1 MAGAIFRARGMA
13 CGSTVEAGA
22 AKIGIEMD
30 ASGEVNEAVAHVR
43 ESDGTIGDLEVMV
56 TAAEAYPAFERAFL
70 KAEREISG
78 SFRLFDLTTKLHSD
92 EARELGD
99 TWFDLMI
106 ATLNRGVAIR
116 IVVTDFDPVA
126 APELHQLAW
135 QTKRQMVAVQELAN
149 DGAKLEFIIALHDA
163 KAGLV
168 PKMVFFPFVRQKL
181 RELNTTW
188 LGMNGDERARFR
200 SETPRLRRICYE
212 DDNGGLCFP
221 VQLVDLYPATHHQ
234 KMAVFDRRLLYIGG
248 LDLNDR
254 RYDNKRH
261 RRAPERT
268 WHDVQVMATGSV
280 VEAAQKHLDTFLDTV
295 AAKASPPP
303 AAPGFLR
310 TLSRRR
316 HRASFRVS
324 PKTVLREIEER
335 HLEAVGRSNQFIY
348 LETQFLRHQPLAR
361 ALARRARQCPD
372 LKLFLVLP
380 AAPEDIA
387 FDSNRGLD
395 ARFGEDQQ
403 IKCLTRLRQA
413 FGEDRLLVTA
423 PVQPRR
429 QESDERDVLEDAPL
443 IYVHSKV
450 SIFDE
455 FGAIVS
461 SANLNGRSLRWDT
474 ETGLWF
480 DRPDHIELV
489 RRRVMG
495 NWLPSSGA
503 GDEFLDPSTAF
514 DHWKR
519 LVDENT
525 DLPPE
530 KRRGF
535 LVHYDSDAAREIA
548 LPVPGMPEEIV

>member
-1 MAGAIFRARGMA
+1 MAGAIFRVRGRG
-13 CGSTVEAGA
+13 CGSTIEADA

-30 ASGEVNEAVAHVR
+30 ASGEVNEAVTQGR
-43 ESDGTIGDLEVMV
+43 DGDGTITDLQVFV
-56 TAAEAYPAFERAFL
+56 TAGEAYPAFERAFL
-70 KAEREISG
+70 NAESEISA

-106 ATLNRGVAIR
+106 DTLNRGVAIR

-126 APELHQLAW
+126 APDLHQLAW

-149 DGAKLEFIIALHDA
+149 DDAKLEFTIALHDA

-168 PKMVFFPFVRQKL
+168 PKMVFFPFVRQKM
-181 RELNTTW
+181 RELNSSW
-188 LGMNGDERARFR
+188 LEMNGDERARFR
-200 SETPRLRRICYE
+200 SETPRLRHICYE
-212 DDNGGLCFP
+212 DDNGTLCFP

-248 LDLNDR
+248 LDVNDR
-254 RYDNKRH
+254 RYDTRRH

-280 VEAAQKHLDTFLDTV
+280 VEAAQTHLDTFLDTV
-295 AAKASPPP
+295 AAKSPPPP

-324 PKTVLREIEER
+324 PKPVVRELEKR
-335 HLEAVGRSNQFIY
+335 HLVAVRRSNQFIY
-348 LETQFLRHQPLAR
+348 LETQFLRFQPLAR
-361 ALARRARQCPD
+361 ALAKRARQCPD
-372 LKLFLVLP
+372 LKLFVVMP

-387 FDSNRGLD
+387 FDSNNGLD

-450 SIFDE
+450 SIFDD

-480 DRPDHIELV
+480 DRPEHIELV
-489 RRRVMG
+489 RKRVMG

-514 DHWKR
+514 EHWKR

-535 LVHYDSDAAREIA
+535 LVHYDSDAAREFA

>member
-1 MAGAIFRARGMA
+1 MTG
-13 CGSTVEAGA
+13 
-22 AKIGIEMD
+22 
-30 ASGEVNEAVAHVR
+30 NR
-43 ESDGTIGDLEVMV
+43 ESDGPIGDLEVLV
-56 TAAEAYPAFERAFL
+56 TAAEAYPALERAFL
-70 KAEREISG
+70 EAKEEISA
-78 SFRLFDLTTKLHSD
+78 SFRLFDLTTRLHSP

-106 ATLNRGVAIR
+106 DTLNRGVEIR

-135 QTKRQMVAVQELAN
+135 QTKRQIVAVRELAN
-149 DGAKLEFIIALHDA
+149 NGAKLEFTIALHDA
-163 KAGLV
+163 RAGWV
-168 PKMVFFPFVRQKL
+168 PKLVFFPFVRQKMG
-181 RELNTTW
+181 ELNESW
-188 LGMNGDERARFR
+188 LNMDADERARFR
-200 SETPRLRRICYE
+200 SETPRLRNICYE
-212 DDNGGLCFP
+212 NENGSLCFP
-221 VQLVDLYPATHHQ
+221 VRMVDLYPATHHQ

-254 RYDNKRH
+254 RYDTKRH

-268 WHDVQVMATGSV
+268 WHDVQVMTTGPI

-295 AAKASPPP
+295 AAKTRPAPAS
-303 AAPGFLR
+303 PGFLR

-316 HRASFRVS
+316 HRASLRVS
-324 PKTVLREIEER
+324 PKTVVRE
-335 HLEAVGRSNQFIY
+335 LEQNHFDAVAKSSRFIY
-348 LETQFLRHQPLAR
+348 LETQFLRHRPLAR
-361 ALARRARQCPD
+361 LLAKQARKHPE
-372 LKLFLVLP
+372 LKLIVVLP

-387 FDSNRGLD
+387 FDSNQGLD

-403 IKCLTRLRQA
+403 IKCLKQLSQA
-413 FGEDRLLVTA
+413 FGEDRLLVTS
-423 PVQPRR
+423 PVQPRS
-429 QESDERDVLEDAPL
+429 QDSEDRDVLEGSPL

-474 ETGLWF
+474 ESGLWL
-480 DRPDHIELV
+480 DRPEHVEKV

-495 NWLPSSGA
+495 NWLPSGF
-503 GDEFLDPSTAF
+503 GDEYIDPATAF
-514 DHWKR
+514 EHWKR

-525 DLPPE
+525 ARAPRD
-530 KRRGF
+530 RRGF

-548 LPVPGMPEEIV
+548 MPVPGMPEEIV